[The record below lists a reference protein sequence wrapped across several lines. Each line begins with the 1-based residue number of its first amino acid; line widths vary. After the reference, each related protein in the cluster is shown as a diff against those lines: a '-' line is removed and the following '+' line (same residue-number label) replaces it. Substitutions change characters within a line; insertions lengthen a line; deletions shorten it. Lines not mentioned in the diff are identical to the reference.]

1 MSKNSKPKIEI
12 EKERTLNLSIKEG
25 SAAAFMT
32 GAGESY
38 ITPYALA
45 LNANSSQVGF
55 LTSFTGLLGPMS
67 QIFGSK
73 SMYKYSGKKLIITS
87 VFLQATM
94 WLIILSLGLLYFN
107 GIITNS
113 AVPILIFL
121 YSLYAVVGAFG
132 GPSWFSLM
140 GDLVPEEKRGKYFS
154 KRNKITGA
162 ISMIV
167 MLVAAF
173 ILDFTEGKELVIFG
187 FAIIFGIACIGRY
200 SSAYLLAKHYYPQ
213 VEIKKKKYFS
223 FIQFIKKAPSNNFG
237 KFVIFVGLM
246 TLATNFAGPFFAV
259 YMLKNLNYSYTWFT
273 IINLS
278 SALFTILSMSLWG
291 KIGDK
296 YGNRKLLKIGS
307 IFVPLAPLP
316 WLISGNPFFLIFT
329 AQFVAGAGWAAFNLA
344 ASNFIYDSVTPQ
356 RRGIC
361 VAYFNMINGFGV
373 FVGAMLGGLFAQYIH
388 ISFMNIFL
396 LIFLISGIARA
407 IIVLIFLPRIKEV
420 RKVEHIS
427 DKNILRD
434 ILIDIHPPFYGILKV
449 VLSTMINLTKKVN
462 RKKKVSVFF

>member
-1 MSKNSKPKIEI
+1 M
-12 EKERTLNLSIKEG
+12 EKEIATDKKEKDRTLDLSIKEG

-45 LNANSSQVGF
+45 LNASNSQIGL

-73 SMYKYSGKKLIITS
+73 SMYKYSQKKLIVTS

-132 GPSWFSLM
+132 GPAWFSLM
-140 GDLVPEEKRGKYFS
+140 GDLVHEEKRGEYFS
-154 KRNKITGA
+154 RRNKIVGA
-162 ISMIV
+162 VSMIV

-173 ILDFTEGKELVIFG
+173 ILDFTKEKDLVIFG
-187 FAIIFGIACIGRY
+187 FAIVFGIACIGRY
-200 SSAYLLAKHYYPQ
+200 VSAYLLSIHYYPQ

-237 KFVIFVGLM
+237 KFVIFVGLI

-291 KIGDK
+291 KIGDR

-307 IFVPLAPLP
+307 ILVPLAPLP
-316 WLISGNPFFLIFT
+316 WLFSGNPFFLIFT
-329 AQFVAGAGWAAFNLA
+329 AQFVAGVGWAAFNLA
-344 ASNFIYDSVTPQ
+344 ASNFIYDSVSQQ

-361 VAYFNMINGFGV
+361 VAYYNMINGVGV
-373 FVGAMLGGLFAQYIH
+373 FVGAIFGGLFAQYVH

-396 LIFLISGIARA
+396 FIFLISAIARA
-407 IIVLIFLPRIKEV
+407 IVVLVLLPKIKEV
-420 RKVEHIS
+420 RNVEHIS

-434 ILIDIHPPFYGILKV
+434 ILIDIHPPFYGILRV
-449 VLSTMINLTKKVN
+449 ALFTMINFTKKIN
-462 RKKKVSVFF
+462 GKKKISVFF